1 MQNGTDMNFDVGMS
15 ACGAI
20 GDNQAR
26 KLDIKRVYTH
36 VKTIFNANLLGI
48 LELSPTFLLSSRY
61 RKITCTVKLTKH
73 A

>member
-1 MQNGTDMNFDVGMS
+1 MNFDVGVS

-48 LELSPTFLLSSRY
+48 PELSPMLLLSSRY
-61 RKITCTVKLTKH
+61 IKITCTVKLTKY

>member
-1 MQNGTDMNFDVGMS
+1 MQNGTDMNFDVGVS

-20 GDNQAR
+20 GDSQAR

-36 VKTIFNANLLGI
+36 VKTIFSANLLGI
-48 LELSPTFLLSSRY
+48 HERSPTLLLSSRY
-61 RKITCTVKLTKH
+61 RKITCTVKLTKY